1 MLSVRD
7 FTSRPDCLF
16 LCCKLVSLKAVLGM
30 GPVQER
36 MDFMPCLLPS
46 KCQELFRVIATGVK
60 REFEIKEA
68 FIAPERG
75 CP

>member
-1 MLSVRD
+1 MLG
-7 FTSRPDCLF
+7 
-16 LCCKLVSLKAVLGM
+16 A
-30 GPVQER
+30 
-36 MDFMPCLLPS
+36 
-46 KCQELFRVIATGVK
+46 FRVIATGVK